1 MLKASRC
8 WRDAKLVA
16 EDAGLSMM
24 SRIEEIKFQQKY
36 RAQEI
41 ASMMMHQDIFWMC
54 YIRVA
59 MMLLQSSELQLT
71 GILLRTVFFS
81 GSSCQVAAVVRQQVA

>member
-8 WRDAKLVA
+8 WRDAKLEA

-41 ASMMMHQDIFWMC
+41 VSMMMHQDIFWMC

-81 GSSCQVAAVVRQQVA
+81 GSSCQVAAVDRQQVA